1 MKNLGIGSDG
11 GTGQFRKRS
20 EDNVPRSEVGK
31 SNEVAK
37 SNFPDDEWMDDNS
50 RIVEQTRQYRIAG
63 TQVIN
68 PYRRVDENHPRLA
81 APGWRGTDLWL
92 TAAQAG
98 QLTRA
103 LSGDEGVERLKN

>member
-20 EDNVPRSEVGK
+20 EDNVPCSEA
-31 SNEVAK
+31 AK
-37 SNFPDDEWMDDNS
+37 SNFSDDEWMDDNS

-98 QLTRA
+98 QPTRA